1 MQSSDER
8 LPASV
13 EEVRYPEVGA
23 LGRHHAQVLRHRHE
37 HRRDHAHHHHHETKL
52 RAPHSLGA
60 VLQLDLLVAAALQVW
75 APHLAVVAFGL
86 LSAEAE
92 V

>member
-1 MQSSDER
+1 MQCSGER
-8 LPASV
+8 LLASV

-23 LGRHHAQVLRHRHE
+23 LGRHRAQVLRHRHE
-37 HRRDHAHHHHHETKL
+37 HRRDHAHHHHETKL
-52 RAPHSLGA
+52 RAPHSLD

-75 APHLAVVAFGL
+75 APHLAVVALGL